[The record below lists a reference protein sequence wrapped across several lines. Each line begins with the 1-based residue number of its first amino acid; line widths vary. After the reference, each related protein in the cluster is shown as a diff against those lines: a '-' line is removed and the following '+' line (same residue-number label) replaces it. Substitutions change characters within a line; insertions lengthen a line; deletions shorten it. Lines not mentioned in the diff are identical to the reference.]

1 MDTRVF
7 SLARRDGVTLF
18 KMNVFAFITI
28 FTIEF
33 ILILVMLLIY
43 KLEIEDT
50 LVFILAIICI
60 IFPIITI
67 RFYKKITKYQK
78 IVRLKDLIYYFKPKV
93 TRVNNYYLNNNT
105 CIKSLNIKR
114 KEYVNF

>member
-28 FTIEF
+28 FTTEF
-33 ILILVMLLIY
+33 VLILVMLLIY
-43 KLEIEDT
+43 KLQIENT
-50 LVFILAIICI
+50 LVLILAVISIV
-60 IFPIITI
+60 FPVITI
-67 RFYKKITKYQK
+67 RIYKKITKYQK

-93 TRVNNYYLNNNT
+93 TRINNYYLNNNI
-105 CIKSLNIKR
+105 CVRSLNIKR